1 MNVEEIFKMA
11 ELAAKAALKIVD
23 EVKSR
28 SNHQLSDSEERH
40 LHMAAVNVVSKLNY
54 NELKGIL
61 EI

>member
-28 SNHQLSDSEERH
+28 SDHQLSDREERH
-40 LHMAAVNVVSKLNY
+40 LHIAAVNMVSKLSY
-54 NELKGIL
+54 NEIKGIL
-61 EI
+61 NV